1 MGGKLWALVIHIT
14 YSNRDIYATSM
25 DENTN
30 KSILCNE
37 YYLRLMKQMKE
48 HLSN

>member
-25 DENTN
+25 DENTIKVSYAMN
-30 KSILCNE
+30 TI
-37 YYLRLMKQMKE
+37 
-48 HLSN
+48 